1 MAESCCNAF
10 QGLLERQ
17 SKVSYSMQ
25 PVHENVEKITG
36 QFLETLYDTKKN
48 TGEVRQTLCGIFLAN
63 NWKPRLAES
72 IFESLQEAIKSARAM
87 GDALQTTFNEVVR
100 VTDDVA
106 QFGNDSLIRHEVIAL
121 GVLVLLSPGVTEA
134 MGFKEEEITRGM
146 RLLSLFNIA
155 SLPDC

>member
-1 MAESCCNAF
+1 MFCEC
-10 QGLLERQ
+10 Q
-17 SKVSYSMQ
+17 
-25 PVHENVEKITG
+25 NVECPSRPPLDEC
-36 QFLETLYDTKKN
+36 FLFRFVQVHFSGCLISPVVY
-48 TGEVRQTLCGIFLAN
+48 VVVCLAFGLHTQ
-63 NWKPRLAES
+63 RCCLAES

-87 GDALQTTFNEVVR
+87 GDALRITFNEVVR

-106 QFGNDSLIRHEVIAL
+106 QFGNDSLIRLEVIAL

-134 MGFKEEEITRGM
+134 MGFKEGEITRGT